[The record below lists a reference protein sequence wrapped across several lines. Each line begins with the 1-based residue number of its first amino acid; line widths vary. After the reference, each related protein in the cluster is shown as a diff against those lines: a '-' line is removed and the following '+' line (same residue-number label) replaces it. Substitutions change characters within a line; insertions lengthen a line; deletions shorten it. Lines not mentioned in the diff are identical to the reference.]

1 MTEIVGNSGAEV
13 PAPNEADMEWI
24 SRFNEQYAN
33 KGFTA
38 TVTVQDWLE
47 QPVGEIGSAYYE
59 LKDAMSGDGWWQ
71 TISGKV
77 YNAGYTN
84 IPHYHDTGF
93 ANVLALTDASLQ
105 QPDGSSH
112 LLAEGRL
119 VLVRLDRLKAG
130 VSLTPPQE

>member
-1 MTEIVGNSGAEV
+1 MTEIAGNSAAEIPTPNGA
-13 PAPNEADMEWI
+13 DLEWLN
-24 SRFNEQYAN
+24 RFNEQYAN

-47 QPVGEIGSAYYE
+47 QPKGEIGSAYYE
-59 LKDAMSGDGWWQ
+59 LKDAMGGNGWWQ

-93 ANVLALTDASLQ
+93 ANVLALTDASLR
-105 QPDGSSH
+105 QPDGSLR

-130 VSLTPPQE
+130 ISLTARQQ